1 MLSQRVRAMTE
12 QRFSEAEAKKLLDR
26 ATELDA
32 ERGHSLDPAAVRQI
46 ALEAGISP
54 AAIDAAVAEHLEG
67 RNHPA
72 KSRKVLSG
80 AALFVRVAAYVTL
93 GWIVLLILGRLI
105 VF

>member
-1 MLSQRVRAMTE
+1 MTE

-32 ERGHSLDPAAVRQI
+32 ERGHSLDPASVRQI

-72 KSRKVLSG
+72 KPRKVLSRV
-80 AALFVRVAAYVTL
+80 ALIGRIAAYVTL
-93 GWIVLLILGRLI
+93 AWIVLAILGRLI
-105 VF
+105 VSS

>member
-1 MLSQRVRAMTE
+1 MTE
-12 QRFSEAEAKKLLDR
+12 QRFSEAETKKLLDR

-32 ERGHSLDPAAVRQI
+32 ERGSSLDPAAIRQI

-67 RNHPA
+67 RHQPTKPRTA
-72 KSRKVLSG
+72 LSRV
-80 AALFVRVAAYVTL
+80 ALIGRVAAYVTL

-105 VF
+105 VS